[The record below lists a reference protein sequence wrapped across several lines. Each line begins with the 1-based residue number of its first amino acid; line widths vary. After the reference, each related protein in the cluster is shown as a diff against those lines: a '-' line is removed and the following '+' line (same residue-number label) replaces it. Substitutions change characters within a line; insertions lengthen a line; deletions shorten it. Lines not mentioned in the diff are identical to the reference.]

1 MQFITRTRFI
11 ATVALALA
19 GTSLGGCA
27 ANAEGQV
34 DVAEGQD
41 GADNVAGSDE
51 LTGNF
56 AVGTKL
62 VTLTRARLRKGPS
75 LNDEILTVIEKG
87 TTVFSASAAPRT
99 SADGNWYG
107 ITSNGKTGWM
117 SAKLLATPGSAG
129 TTNPGGGTSPSPSTT
144 SSPQANTDGFC
155 EFSWEE
161 RPGYADYTTINWYE
175 RSIGSERARTFDR
188 TQAQTLQGSGALNGG
203 LCANAKK
210 LLGCYQKAV
219 SRERSKGSAFLRWV
233 DRQGLNPIRVKMA
246 FSYQETLLG
255 KISDSCSGGSCN
267 GVGIAQIIT
276 AFPNEGDFQT
286 TLGVSDKRWDGI
298 SYNVLT
304 NLSYSSRVLSE
315 KVNSSSP
322 PNLVELARAYNGNPD
337 SSIRIPYGTKVQQ
350 HYSDLG
356 TCGIF

>member
-1 MQFITRTRFI
+1 MQFFTRTRFI
-11 ATVALALA
+11 ASVALALA

-27 ANAEGQV
+27 ANAEDQV
-34 DVAEGQD
+34 DAANEQD
-41 GADNVAGSDE
+41 GADDLPSSDE

-56 AVGTKL
+56 SVGTKL
-62 VTLTRARLRKGPS
+62 VTLTRANLRKGPS
-75 LNDEILTVIEKG
+75 LKDEILTVVDKG
-87 TTVFSASAAPRT
+87 VTVFSASAAPRT
-99 SADGNWYG
+99 TADGKWYG

-129 TTNPGGGTSPSPSTT
+129 TSPGGTSSTPSTT
-144 SSPQANTDGFC
+144 PSPQASTDGFC

-175 RSIGSERARTFDR
+175 RSIGAERARTFDR
-188 TQAQTLQGSGALNGG
+188 TQAKTLQGSGALNGG

-219 SRERSKGSAFLRWV
+219 ARERSKGSAFLRWA
-233 DRQGLNPIRVKMA
+233 DRQGLDPIRVKMA

-255 KISDSCSGGSCN
+255 KLTDSCSAGSCN

-304 NLSYSSRVLSE
+304 NLAYSSRVLSE
-315 KVNSSSP
+315 KVNNSSP

-350 HYSDLG
+350 HYTDLG